1 MNEPKQSLPEEVE
14 ASQTPEVIKADGRPS
29 LSRIGRMPPSNPS
42 EDEHFL
48 AWSVFNRD
56 LSQLEF
62 FKRVLEE
69 ATDESVPLLERLKFL
84 AVFTSNLDEFFM
96 VRVSGLKEML
106 DIKDLQPMPG
116 ELTPADQLKVIR
128 DRVLPMVAEQVK
140 CLQNSVLAELAK
152 QGVEILAY
160 DSLSTREKKLLNQ
173 YFMKNVFRVLTPLAV
188 DPAHPFPFIA
198 NLSLNIGLTVE
209 VDSDPNEP
217 VTMGSLPRFVRI
229 KVPPVVPRLVPV
241 GDSGQKFIL
250 LEELIDANLH
260 SVFPSMRLSKSYL
273 FRVTR
278 DADVEIRDD
287 KASDLLVRIKESLRE
302 RRFGNAVRLEVSETT
317 PQAIVRYLT
326 ESLRIEAD
334 DVYVMGGILGVGDLM
349 QLYSLDR
356 PELRD
361 HPIRMT
367 VPAPLSKKKQMF
379 DAIKKQDILLHHPYT
394 SYTTVME
401 FIEAA
406 AKDPKV
412 LAIKIC
418 LYRTGKDSP
427 IPPALIEA
435 SERGKQVTAVVEIKA
450 RFDEENNIEWAG
462 RLVEAGVHVVYGLV
476 NLKTHSK
483 LALVIRREDQGLQ
496 TYVHIATGNYN
507 PTTSKVYTDLGL
519 LTANAE
525 IGDDATDFFNFMTG
539 FSRPREYTHFM
550 VAPVNLRERKL
561 DLIQREIG
569 HALAGRPARIVAKVN
584 RLTDLEIIDALYR
597 ASQAG
602 VQIDLIVRG
611 SCMLRPGVPGLSE
624 TIHVRSIVGQF
635 LEHSRIFYFAN
646 GGDDDVY
653 IGSADWMTRN
663 LDRRVEVVTPILDVN
678 LKRHLKNVV
687 LGAYLKDNVKA
698 RVLNADGIYERV
710 PMTQG
715 EPAFNSQLHF
725 EGSISLSS

>member
-1 MNEPKQSLPEEVE
+1 MVERKIDLPEVD
-14 ASQTPEVIKADGRPS
+14 QTSSMPEPNGGPFS
-29 LSRIGRMPPSNPS
+29 FPRIGKLPLPAEREP
-42 EDEHFL
+42 FL

-106 DIKDLQPMPG
+106 DISGLQPSPG
-116 ELTPADQLKVIR
+116 ELEPAQQLKVIR
-128 DRVLPMVAEQVK
+128 ERVLPMVNDQVN
-140 CLQNSVLAELAK
+140 CLRNSVLPGLAK
-152 QGVEILAY
+152 QGIEIVEY
-160 DSLSTREKKLLNQ
+160 DSLSEREKKVLNQ

-188 DPAHPFPFIA
+188 DPAHPFPHIA

-209 VDSDPNEP
+209 VDTNPGEP

-241 GDSGQKFIL
+241 GDSGQKFVL

-287 KASDLLVRIKESLRE
+287 QAADLLDRIKESLRE
-302 RRFGNAVRLEVSETT
+302 RRFGNAVRLEVSESM
-317 PQAIVRYLT
+317 PQLMVQYLT
-326 ESLRIEAD
+326 DALGIQSE

-349 QLYSLDR
+349 QLYSLDK
-356 PELRD
+356 PGLRD
-361 HPIRMT
+361 KPIRMT
-367 VPAPLSKKKQMF
+367 VPAPLSQKRRMF
-379 DAIKKQDILLHHPYT
+379 DAIRKQDILLHHPYT
-394 SYTTVME
+394 SFTTVTD
-401 FIEAA
+401 FIDTA
-406 AKDPKV
+406 AKDPRV

-418 LYRTGKDSP
+418 LYRTGKNSP
-427 IPPALIEA
+427 IPEALIEA

-450 RFDEENNIEWAG
+450 RFDEENNIEWAS

-476 NLKTHSK
+476 KLKTHSK
-483 LALVIRREDQGLQ
+483 VALVIRREDHGLQ

-525 IGDDATDFFNFMTG
+525 IGDDATDLFNYMTG
-539 FSRPREYTHFM
+539 FSRPREYTHLM
-550 VAPVNLRERKL
+550 VAPVNLRQRML
-561 DLIQREIG
+561 ALIEREID
-569 HALAGRPARIVAKVN
+569 HAQAGRPARVMAKIN

-602 VQIDLIVRG
+602 VPIDLIVRG

-624 TIHVRSIVGQF
+624 TVHVRSIVGQF

-646 GGDDDVY
+646 GGEDDVY

-663 LDRRVEVVTPILDVN
+663 LDRRVEVVTPILNVN
-678 LKRHLKNVV
+678 LKRHLKDTV
-687 LGAYLKDNVKA
+687 LDAYLKDNTKA
-698 RVLNADGIYERV
+698 RVLNSDGLYERV
-710 PMTQG
+710 PMAPG
-715 EPAFNSQLHF
+715 EAAFNSQLYF
-725 EGSISLSS
+725 EGSLSLSS